1 MSPKHQPAGPMN
13 DTLNASEPRDLLTAD
28 REIDLALEG
37 LQSLPR
43 DIGWTLLIAGLLSE
57 IGAPGIPPFWIA
69 GILILWPEKSLRIT
83 GPLKKRF
90 PKAFSS
96 SIRMISRFAAD
107 LELRYPH
114 KATKSDPSE

>member
-1 MSPKHQPAGPMN
+1 MQSNSDISHKQ
-13 DTLNASEPRDLLTAD
+13 DLTTSDDEL
-28 REIDLALEG
+28 DLALEG

-83 GPLKKRF
+83 TPLKRRF
-90 PKAFSS
+90 PKAFAS
-96 SIRMISRFAAD
+96 SIRMISRFAED
-107 LELRYPH
+107 LEVRYPH
-114 KATKSDPSE
+114 KSNETKSSP